1 MWLLDWARN
10 DHEPSVMNKT
20 NEINALILVSSHCSH
35 CHALETLLLERMASG
50 KLHGLDVINIEQNPE
65 VAQKYGVRSV
75 PWLRLG
81 DFVFDEA
88 LTPADLDSWIER
100 ATDGSGQSQYIER
113 LLERGKLVKAIEWLE
128 QGYASLKHVISV
140 FADPDAKIN
149 VRVGIG
155 AILEHFEDT
164 PAIRDIIPDLVA
176 LLSDSHPA
184 IRTDVCHYLSLTH
197 SSDVIEPLKKMLDDE
212 DEQVQQVA
220 GESIEAIEESAE
232 AD

>member
-128 QGYASLKHVISV
+128 QGNASLKAVLPIL
-140 FADPDAKIN
+140 ADPDAKMN
-149 VRVGIG
+149 VRLGVG

-164 PAIRDIIPDLVA
+164 QALRAVIPDLIA
-176 LLSDSHPA
+176 LLQDINPA
-184 IRTDVCHYLSLTH
+184 VRTDACHYLSLTH
-197 SSDVIEPLKKMLDDE
+197 SMDVIAPLKKMLE
-212 DEQVQQVA
+212 DENEQVRQVA
-220 GESIEAIEESAE
+220 MESMEELSQYR
-232 AD
+232 